1 MSPVLL
7 EPLLPPGPALPA
19 EELLAGLRP
28 RERAHTDRPFA
39 YLNMVSTVDGH
50 ATLGE
55 TSSALGDDADLE
67 MLLELRTLAD
77 AVLIG
82 TGTLRAEG
90 YDRLMRAPERRARRR
105 AAGAA
110 EDPVAVLISASGRVP
125 WEAGLFAAAG
135 QPVLVYAPAGSPPAV
150 PADVAAA
157 VEVAGLDPL
166 TPAAVFADLRARGV
180 RALLC
185 EGGPTLNRQL
195 LAAGL
200 LDELFLTVAP
210 LLVAGADARPIVAG
224 APLRPPAGLALHSVA
239 RHGDE
244 LFLRYAVTPVQ

>member
-1 MSPVLL
+1 
-7 EPLLPPGPALPA
+7 
-19 EELLAGLRP
+19 
-28 RERAHTDRPFA
+28 
-39 YLNMVSTVDGH
+39 MVASVDGRT
-50 ATLGE
+50 TLGG

-90 YDRLMRAPERRARRR
+90 YDRLVRAPERRARRQ

-110 EDPVAVLISASGRVP
+110 EDPLAVLITRSGDVP
-125 WEAGLFAAAG
+125 WEAGLFAAAE
-135 QPVLVYAPAGSPPAV
+135 QPVLVYAAARVAV
-150 PADVAAA
+150 PDSVAAR
-157 VEVAGLDPL
+157 VEVALLDPL

-185 EGGPTLNRQL
+185 EIGPTLCRRL
-195 LAAGL
+195 IATGL
-200 LDELFLTVAP
+200 VDELFLTVAP
-210 LLVAGADARPIVAG
+210 LLTADGAAPGILAGD
-224 APLRPPAGLALHSVA
+224 PLDPPAGLALQWVL

-244 LFLRYAVTPVQ
+244 LFLRYAVAR